1 MRLSESTERALEA
14 CQDAVLAPE
23 LWPAALQRLSDSFG
37 ASSTVLLPVD
47 SPTTRAP
54 ISTEHFEFDALW
66 HRNQSHAPCVFTRK
80 APCKLG
86 LPYVI
91 EQQIV
96 SPEERK
102 REPYFHETAR
112 VGDRDWWAE
121 VCFPVAGK
129 QWCLALYRSAELG
142 PFTHEDGRYL
152 ALAGSPL
159 SRIVSSAERFAQR
172 QVSST
177 LSALEQLNSPAL
189 VIDWRGMV
197 RGVNSHAEA
206 LLCDDFR
213 LVAGRPTASDRES
226 NRRLQ
231 DLIAA
236 VRNAE
241 RGGVPDYNQVVINRE
256 YRPWL
261 LVEAMPVTSFG
272 SDMFGDGRA
281 VLLLT
286 DLTVPL
292 VTDQTLLAVVFGLT
306 AAEAKMAARIAQGSG
321 IDEAAAALHISRE
334 TARSQLK
341 AVFLKTS
348 TRRQAELAA
357 VLNRLRP
364 FSARTSG

>member
-1 MRLSESTERALEA
+1 MRLSQSTERALEA

-23 LWPAALQRLSDSFG
+23 LWPTALQGLSDSLG

-47 SPTTRAP
+47 SPATRAP

-96 SPEERK
+96 SPEERE
-102 REPYFHETAR
+102 RELYFHETAR
-112 VGDRDWWAE
+112 VGNRDWWAE
-121 VCFPVAGK
+121 VCFPVADR

-142 PFTHEDGRYL
+142 PFTHGDGRYA
-152 ALAGSPL
+152 ALAGSRL
-159 SRIVSSAERFAQR
+159 SRIVSSAEKFAQR

-177 LSALEQLNSPAL
+177 LSALEQLSSAAL
-189 VIDWRGMV
+189 AIDSRGMV
-197 RGVNSHAEA
+197 RGVNTHADA
-206 LLCDDFR
+206 LLCDEFR
-213 LVAGRPTASDRES
+213 VVAGRPMASDRDS

-236 VRNAE
+236 IRHAE
-241 RGGVPDYNQVVINRE
+241 RGGVPDYHQVVINRD

-261 LVEAMPVTSFG
+261 LIEAMPVTSFG
-272 SDMFGDGRA
+272 SDMFGEGRA

-306 AAEAKMAARIAQGSG
+306 AAEARMAARIAQGNA
-321 IDEAAAALHISRE
+321 IDEAARALGVSRE
-334 TARSQLK
+334 TARTQLK

-348 TRRQAELAA
+348 TRRQAELAV
-357 VLNRLRP
+357 VLGRLRP
-364 FSARTSG
+364 VRTRPGT

>member
-23 LWPAALQRLSDSFG
+23 LWPTSLQSLSNSFG

-47 SPTTRAP
+47 SRTTRAP
-54 ISTEHFEFDALW
+54 SSTEHAEFEALW
-66 HRNQSHAPCVFTRK
+66 HRNESHAPCIFTRK
-80 APCKLG
+80 SPCKLG
-86 LPYVI
+86 RPYII

-102 REPYFHETAR
+102 RDPYFHETALP
-112 VGDRDWWAE
+112 GERDWWAE
-121 VCFPVAGK
+121 ACFSVDGK
-129 QWCLALYRSAELG
+129 QWCLAAYRNAELG
-142 PFTHEDGRYL
+142 PFTHQDGNYL
-152 ALAGSPL
+152 ALAGDRL
-159 SRIVSSAERFAQR
+159 SRIVNSAERFAQR
-172 QVSST
+172 QLSST
-177 LSALEQLNSPAL
+177 LSMLEQLNSPAL
-189 VIDWRGMV
+189 MIDSRGVV
-197 RGVNSHAEA
+197 RGVNSHADD

-213 LVAGRPTASDRES
+213 LIAGRPMASDRDS

-231 DLIAA
+231 DLLTA
-236 VRNAE
+236 VRQAE
-241 RGGVPDYNQVVINRE
+241 RGGVPGYRPVVINRD

-292 VTDQTLLAVVFGLT
+292 VTDQTLLAVVFDLT
-306 AAEAKMAARIAQGSG
+306 AAEAKMAARIAQGNT
-321 IDEAAAALHISRE
+321 IDEAACALRIGRE
-334 TARSQLK
+334 TARTQLK

-357 VLNRLRP
+357 LLGRLRP
-364 FSARTSG
+364 VQPRSDA

>member
-14 CQDAVLAPE
+14 CQDAILAPE
-23 LWPAALQRLSDSFG
+23 LWPAALQSLSDSFG

-54 ISTEHFEFDALW
+54 ISVEHFEFDALW
-66 HRNQSHAPCVFTRK
+66 HRNQAHAPCVFTRK

-91 EQQIV
+91 EHQIV
-96 SPEERK
+96 SPQERK
-102 REPYFHETAR
+102 QEAYFHETAR
-112 VGDRDWWAE
+112 VGNRDWWAE
-121 VCFPVAGK
+121 VCFPVADK

-142 PFTHEDGRYL
+142 PFTHEDGRYA
-152 ALAGSPL
+152 ALAGSRL

-177 LSALEQLNSPAL
+177 LSALEQLNSAAL
-189 VIDWRGMV
+189 VIDSRGVV
-197 RGVNSHAEA
+197 RGVNSQAEA
-206 LLCDDFR
+206 ILCNDFR
-213 LVAGRPTASDRES
+213 PVAGRLLATDRHS

-236 VRNAE
+236 VQRAE
-241 RGGVPDYNQVVINRE
+241 RGSLPDYSPVVITRD

-272 SDMFGDGRA
+272 SDMFGVGRA

-292 VTDQTLLAVVFGLT
+292 VTDQALLAVVFGLT
-306 AAEAKMAARIAQGSG
+306 AAEAKMAGRIARGNS
-321 IDEAAAALHISRE
+321 IDEAASALRISRE
-334 TARSQLK
+334 TARTQLK
-341 AVFLKTS
+341 AVFQKTG

-357 VLNRLRP
+357 VLSRLRP
-364 FSARTSG
+364 VQARSDG

>member
-23 LWPAALQRLSDSFG
+23 LWPVALQSLSDSFG

-47 SPTTRAP
+47 SATTRAP
-54 ISTEHFEFDALW
+54 ISAEHVEFDALW
-66 HRNQSHAPCVFTRK
+66 HRNQAHAPCIFTRK

-91 EQQIV
+91 EHQIV
-96 SPEERK
+96 SPEERE
-102 REPYFHETAR
+102 RDPYFHETAR
-112 VGDRDWWAE
+112 PGSRDWWAE
-121 VCFPVAGK
+121 VCFPVADK
-129 QWCLALYRSAELG
+129 QWCLALYRSVELG
-142 PFTHEDGRYL
+142 PFTHEDGRYA
-152 ALAGSPL
+152 ALAGSRL
-159 SRIVSSAERFAQR
+159 SRIVGAAEKFAHR

-177 LSALEQLNSPAL
+177 LAALERLNSAAL
-189 VIDWRGMV
+189 VIDSRGVV
-197 RGVNSHAEA
+197 RGVNNHADA

-213 LVAGRPTASDRES
+213 LIAGRPTTRDRAS

-236 VRNAE
+236 IRHAE
-241 RGGVPDYNQVVINRE
+241 RGSVPDYNQVVINRD

-261 LVEAMPVTSFG
+261 LLEAMPVTSFG

-281 VLLLT
+281 VLMLT

-306 AAEAKMAARIAQGSG
+306 AAEAKMASRIAQGNT
-321 IDEAAAALHISRE
+321 IDEAACALGISRE
-334 TARSQLK
+334 TARTQLK

-357 VLNRLRP
+357 LLGRLRP
-364 FSARTSG
+364 IQPRPDA

>member
-23 LWPAALQRLSDSFG
+23 LWPAALQSLSDSFG

-47 SPTTRAP
+47 SRTTRAP
-54 ISTEHFEFDALW
+54 MSAEHFEFDALW
-66 HRNQSHAPCVFTRK
+66 HRNQGHAPCIFTRK

-96 SPEERK
+96 SPEERAQD
-102 REPYFHETAR
+102 PYFRETAR
-112 VGDRDWWAE
+112 VGHRDWWAE
-121 VCFPVAGK
+121 ACFSVAGK

-142 PFTHEDGRYL
+142 PFTHEDGRYA
-152 ALAGSPL
+152 ALAGSRL
-159 SRIVSSAERFAQR
+159 SRIVGSAERFAQR

-177 LSALEQLNSPAL
+177 LSALEQLNSAAL
-189 VIDWRGMV
+189 VIDSLGVARGLN
-197 RGVNSHAEA
+197 GYAEA

-213 LVAGRPTASDRES
+213 LVAGRPVASDRDS
-226 NRRLQ
+226 NRRLH

-236 VRNAE
+236 VRHAE
-241 RGGVPDYNQVVINRE
+241 RGGVAGYNHVVVNRD

-261 LVEAMPVTSFG
+261 LIEAMPVTSFG
-272 SDMFGDGRA
+272 SDMFGDGRT

-306 AAEAKMAARIAQGSG
+306 AAEAKMAARIAQGNS
-321 IDEAAAALHISRE
+321 IDEAASALRISRE
-334 TARSQLK
+334 TARTQLK

-348 TRRQAELAA
+348 TRRQAELTA
-357 VLNRLRP
+357 LLGRLRP
-364 FSARTSG
+364 VQPRSDA